1 MLSRADQALAKVLQ
15 AKKRIAPEVF
25 DGLLAQAQER
35 NVSLQHLV
43 VSQGLI
49 PEEECLHLLA
59 GEMGLEAVALEA
71 MTVDK
76 NVVSRVPVKIASYYK
91 FFPLSLHERVLTVA
105 VAAPLDIRTEDEIR
119 MQLGLEV
126 RCVLARE
133 KDVSQMLKVHY
144 GVGAQ
149 TIDEIMSQSPQKA
162 APEAVAG
169 ETGLAPEK
177 IEDIE
182 KQAQEASVI
191 KLVNQ
196 ILLEAYRRRS
206 TDIHIEPYRDKV
218 RLRYRIDG
226 VLYDAHVAPEVK
238 RFLSAILSRIKI
250 MANLNIVEHRLAQDG
265 RAIVKTQDQTLD
277 LRVSFI
283 PTPYGESVVIRILPS
298 KMLYSLER
306 LGLSHDHLEA
316 FEALIKKPHGIIF
329 VTGPTGSGKT
339 TTLYACLSEINTS
352 ARKIITIEDPIEY
365 EMEGITQIQVLPE
378 IGWTFARGLRSMLRH
393 DPDVMMV
400 GEVRDMETAEIA
412 IRVALTGHLVV
423 STLHT
428 NDAASG
434 ITRLTDIGVEPYLVA
449 SSVEAFIAQRLVR
462 VICSGCKQEVPYD
475 ATDTIPT
482 EVRRQIARDMQIE
495 DPKDV
500 KLYRGAGCPACN
512 ETGYFGRT
520 GIYEVLL
527 MDDLIR
533 ELVVKKA
540 PSAQIKKIAVAHG
553 MRTLRQDGWM
563 KVMQGVTTI
572 DEVLKVTQA
581 EELSARGSVAG
592 EGADRAPGPS
602 SEGPS
607 GTDKGQR
614 TYVRLSGR
622 VNIRYKVFDSLDE
635 VRKSGFRPESL
646 STTVN
651 VSAGGMLFVS
661 SEPLSVGAFVEMK
674 LEVPDSKDPV
684 VCLARVVRTEEIDP
698 LKRYNIAVQYM
709 DITSAD
715 RVRIDKFVLA

>member
-1 MLSRADQALAKVLQ
+1 MLSRADQALAKALRS
-15 AKKRIAPEVF
+15 KKRIATDVF

-49 PEEECLHLLA
+49 PEEECLHVLA
-59 GEMGLEAVALEA
+59 EAMGLDVVDLGSAS
-71 MTVDK
+71 VDK
-76 NVVSRVPVKIASYYK
+76 DVLKRIPVKIASYYK
-91 FFPLSLHERVLTVA
+91 FFPLSLHERVLKVA

-119 MQLGLEV
+119 MQLGYEV
-126 RCVLARE
+126 RSVLARE
-133 KDVSQMLKVHY
+133 QDVVRMLKLHY
-144 GVGAQ
+144 GMGAE
-149 TIDEIMSQSPQKA
+149 TIGEILSQSSQRAGPGVPVQ
-162 APEAVAG
+162 EAEFAV
-169 ETGLAPEK
+169 EK

-182 KQAQEASVI
+182 RQAQEASVI

-238 RFLSAILSRIKI
+238 RFLSAVLSRIKI

-298 KMLYSLER
+298 KMLYSLEK
-306 LGLSHDHLEA
+306 LGLSQDYLEA
-316 FEALIKKPHGIIF
+316 FEALIKKPHGILF

-339 TTLYACLSEINTS
+339 TTLYACLSDINTS

-434 ITRLTDIGVEPYLVA
+434 ITRLTDVGVEPYLIA

-462 VICSGCKQEVPYD
+462 VICAGCKEEIPHD
-475 ATDTIPT
+475 AKDVLHA
-482 EVRRQIARDMQIE
+482 ELRRQIARDMGIE
-495 DPKDV
+495 DLKDI
-500 KLYRGAGCPACN
+500 KLYRGAGCPSCN
-512 ETGYFGRT
+512 GTGYFGRT
-520 GIYEVLL
+520 GIYELLL

-581 EELSARGSVAG
+581 EE
-592 EGADRAPGPS
+592 APGRESGGTGGVGRGREPAA
-602 SEGPS
+602 EGLTGGP
-607 GTDKGQR
+607 DGQR
-614 TYVRLSGR
+614 AYVRLTGR
-622 VNIRYKVFDSLDE
+622 VNIRFKVFGNLDE
-635 VRKSGFRPESL
+635 VRKGGFQPESL
-646 STTVN
+646 SATVN
-651 VSAGGMLFVS
+651 VSAGGMLFALEES
-661 SEPLSVGAFVEMK
+661 IPVGAFVELK
-674 LEVPDSKDPV
+674 LELPDSKEPV
-684 VCLARVVRTEEIDP
+684 VCLARVVRVEEIEP
-698 LKRYNIAVQYM
+698 LKKYNIAVQYM

-715 RVRIDKFVLA
+715 RARVNKFVLA